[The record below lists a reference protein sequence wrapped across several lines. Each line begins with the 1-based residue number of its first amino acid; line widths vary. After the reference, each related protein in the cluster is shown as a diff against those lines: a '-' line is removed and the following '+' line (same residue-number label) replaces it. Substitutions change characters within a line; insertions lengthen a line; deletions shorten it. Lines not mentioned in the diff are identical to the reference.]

1 MIHKIDCSIGE
12 GGGSIIRI
20 ALALATTTKTPIRL
34 ENIRSNRPNPG
45 LQAQHVEAV
54 RAIQQLSGMKIKG
67 CMIGSSTIEVSP
79 GKAECDIANVNIKTA
94 GSIPLVAQAVLYY
107 AFSQTRTMKLVIN
120 GGATHG
126 KWAPSVEY
134 IESVIYPLLN
144 NMNKQITLKIGKY
157 GFYPKGGAKC
167 EFSFHKHTSLEPLLL
182 NDKGD
187 LIRVEIYS
195 IASSILRQRKVAERQ
210 LNSFL
215 SAINVDIDIIPKIKY
230 VNSLS
235 PGTGLTVI
243 SQYSNGGITG
253 CFVTGERKLTSEQV
267 GKLCAHKWKKNYEG
281 NSTVDE
287 YAADQLIVPMA
298 LTEGNSSILAG
309 KITNHTKTNIALIHK
324 LTKSKIEIVKERESY
339 LINVQN

>member
-1 MIHKIDCSIGE
+1 MIYKIDCSIGE

-20 ALALATTTKTPIRL
+20 ALALAAGTKTPIKL

-54 RAIQQLSGMKIKG
+54 RALQQLSGMKIKG

-79 GKAECDIANVNIKTA
+79 GKAKCDLAKVNIKTA

-107 AFSQTRTMKLVIN
+107 AFSQTRTIELVIN

-134 IESVIYPLLN
+134 IESVIYPLLS
-144 NMNKQITLKIGKY
+144 NMNKQIALKIGKY

-167 EFSFHKHTSLEPLLL
+167 EFSFYKHTSLEPLLL

-187 LIRVEIYS
+187 LIRVEVFS
-195 IASSILRQRKVAERQ
+195 IGSSILRQRKVAERQ

-215 SAINVDIDIIPKIKY
+215 SAINVGIDIIPRVKY

-253 CFVTGERKLTSEQV
+253 CFVPGERKLTSEQV
-267 GKLCAHKWKKNYEG
+267 GKLCAHKWQKNYEG

-298 LTEGNSSILAG
+298 LTDGNSSILVG

-324 LTKSKIEIVKERESY
+324 LTESKIEVVRERENY
-339 LINVQN
+339 LINVKN

>member
-1 MIHKIDCSIGE
+1 MIYRVDCSIGE

-20 ALALATTTKTPIRL
+20 ALALATTTKTPIKL

-67 CMIGSSTIEVSP
+67 CRIGSSAIEVSP
-79 GKAECDIANVNIKTA
+79 GKAKCDLAKVNIKTA

-107 AFSQTRTMKLVIN
+107 AFSQTRTIELVIN

-134 IESVIYPLLN
+134 IESVIYPLLS

-167 EFSFHKHTSLEPLLL
+167 EFSFHKHTSLEPLIL

-187 LIRVEIYS
+187 LISLKVYS

-215 SAINVDIDIIPKIKY
+215 SAINVNIDIIPRVKY

-243 SQYSNGGITG
+243 SHYSNGGITG
-253 CFVTGERKLTSEQV
+253 CFVTGDRKLTSEHV

-298 LTEGNSSILAG
+298 LTDGNSSILTG
-309 KITNHTKTNIALIHK
+309 KITNHTKTNIDLIHK
-324 LTKSKIEIVKERESY
+324 LTRSKIEVIKERGSY
-339 LINVQN
+339 LINVKN